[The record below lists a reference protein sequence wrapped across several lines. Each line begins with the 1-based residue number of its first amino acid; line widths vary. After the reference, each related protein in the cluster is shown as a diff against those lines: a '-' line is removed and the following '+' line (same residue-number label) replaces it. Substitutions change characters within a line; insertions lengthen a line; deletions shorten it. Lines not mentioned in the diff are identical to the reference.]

1 MADRVGSIEPLDI
14 LDVVDIMPR
23 TVAASPAKTAPV
35 VDVAPPKTTT
45 GVDYVVI
52 NAEELE
58 RPYRVIIQNDDVT
71 PMDFVVLVL
80 LTIFELEIERAMSV
94 MLDAHNNGRALVRTL
109 PLEDAQQRVYSAQSL
124 AREAGYPLS
133 FYLEPDS

>member
-1 MADRVGSIEPLDI
+1 MLPDEEIGT
-14 LDVVDIMPR
+14 MPA
-23 TVAASPAKTAPV
+23 TTPAAPGKNAPI
-35 VDVAPPKTTT
+35 VDVAPPKTTPD
-45 GVDYVVI
+45 VDYVVI
-52 NAEELE
+52 SDEELE

-80 LTIFELEIERAMSV
+80 LTVFELDIERAMSI
-94 MLDAHNNGRALVRTL
+94 MLDAHHKGRALVATL

-133 FYLEPDS
+133 FYLEPDT

>member
-1 MADRVGSIEPLDI
+1 MADRVALARSVEPPDN
-14 LDVVDIMPR
+14 VYAMPR
-23 TVAASPAKTAPV
+23 TVAAPAKTAPI
-35 VDVAPPKTTT
+35 VDVASPKTTT
-45 GVDYVVI
+45 GVDYIVI
-52 NAEELE
+52 GAEELE
-58 RPYRVIIQNDDVT
+58 RLYRVIIQNDDVT

-80 LTIFELEIERAMSV
+80 LTVFELDIERAMTV
-94 MLDAHNNGRALVRTL
+94 MYDAHNNGRALVRTL